1 MPEPTGTQYGGFWAR
16 FLALLADLAI
26 VFLIVAALVV
36 GVDFVLGPEA
46 LVTATIAVSLLGLLY
61 WPVMH
66 ASALQATLGKAIV
79 GLKVTRF
86 DGRRIS
92 ILRSAWREL
101 AKIFSAAVFMLGYLV
116 AAFMPRKQGLHDL
129 MAATYV
135 VREGPSRVIAALA
148 VAAAGVALPVVV
160 GPMVASPAVMTTLSG
175 IAKEMARQDLVKQ
188 VPGPVQDLMRQI
200 AGSARELTGQVSRP
214 TAPAQKVA
222 APATPPKPEAPKPEA
237 PKPEAAKPEAAK
249 AEPNAPTVVEP
260 AQPAAA
266 KPKAPAA
273 KTVARAAKPAAPGTS
288 EVKRASGPRYN
299 DLMTAVLHRD
309 VEAVNQLLKLGKWVD
324 KPDSRGTT
332 PLMVAAGLDDVRTA
346 EALLR
351 GGANARLAL
360 PVAEE
365 RRNGEMVQLLK
376 RYARTKR

>member
-26 VFLIVAALVV
+26 VILVSAALVV
-36 GVDFVLGPEA
+36 GADFALGPVA
-46 LVTATIAVSLLGLLY
+46 LVPVTIAVALLGLLY

-86 DGRRIS
+86 DGDRIS

-101 AKIFSAAVFMLGYLV
+101 AKICSAAVFMLGYLL
-116 AAFMPRKQGLHDL
+116 AALMPRRQALHDL

-148 VAAAGVALPVVV
+148 VAVAGVALPVVV
-160 GPMVASPAVMTTLSG
+160 GPMVGSPAVMAMLSG
-175 IAKEMARQDLVKQ
+175 IAEKMAAQDLIKQ
-188 VPGPVQDLMRQI
+188 VPGSAQDLMKQV
-200 AGSARELTGQVSRP
+200 AGSAQGLMEQVSRP
-214 TAPAQKVA
+214 AAPAAPKVPVQTVKAPAPAQKLA
-222 APATPPKPEAPKPEA
+222 APAPQL
-237 PKPEAAKPEAAK
+237 EAAAATPV
-249 AEPNAPTVVEP
+249 AEPL
-260 AQPAAA
+260 
-266 KPKAPAA
+266 KPPAA
-273 KTVARAAKPAAPGTS
+273 KTVSRAAKPAQPTSGTKNVS
-288 EVKRASGPRYN
+288 DPKYN

-309 VEAVNQLLKLGKWVD
+309 VESVNQLLKLGKWVD
-324 KPDSRGTT
+324 KPDSRGAT

-376 RYARTKR
+376 RYTRTKR